1 MSNSCKIIFT
11 SVFLT
16 KKNVPENAILAS
28 ERAPLKKNDFFK
40 KNSLYYSVFKKK
52 RSAKSQIISVIL
64 QQKTIFFHK
73 LGRYTCIFLKKK

>member
-16 KKNVPENAILAS
+16 KKNVPENAILAT
-28 ERAPLKKNDFFK
+28 ERAPLKKTIFLR

-52 RSAKSQIISVIL
+52 SSAKSQIISVIL
-64 QQKTIFFHK
+64 QQKTHFFHK
-73 LGRYTCIFLKKK
+73 LERYTCPFLKRK

>member
-28 ERAPLKKNDFFK
+28 ERAPLKKTIFLR

-52 RSAKSQIISVIL
+52 TKCQKSNKKCDFTAKN
-64 QQKTIFFHK
+64 TFFS
-73 LGRYTCIFLKKK
+73 